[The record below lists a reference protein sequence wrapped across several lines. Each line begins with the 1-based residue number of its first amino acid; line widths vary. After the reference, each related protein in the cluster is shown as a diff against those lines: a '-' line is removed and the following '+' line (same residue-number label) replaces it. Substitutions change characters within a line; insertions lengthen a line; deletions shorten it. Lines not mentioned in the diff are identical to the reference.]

1 MAWKEQMVTIP
12 RPGAAAA
19 GEDYVLEGVWQSGA
33 DRGAVVAA
41 PHPEYGGSLE
51 NPVVNEIAF
60 GLYQC
65 GISSL
70 RFNWS
75 GVGASQ
81 GTISSDV
88 RQADADYRAA
98 LEQVASTV
106 TGPLVGAGYSFGAA
120 AALRSALG
128 DARVQGL
135 VLVAPP
141 VAMIGSLDLAKFEH
155 PLYVIVGSEDAYAP
169 VDQISEWIGEAP
181 RAHLEVILRADHFFA
196 SGGLGELARLVQGA
210 QF

>member
-12 RPGAAAA
+12 R
-19 GEDYVLEGVWQSGA
+19 GEGQVLEGVWQSGA
-33 DRGAVVAA
+33 ERGAVVAP

-51 NPVVNEIAF
+51 NPVVNEIAY

-81 GTISSDV
+81 GSVSGDPA
-88 RQADADYRAA
+88 QADADYAAA
-98 LEQVASTV
+98 LDQVAQTV
-106 TGPLVGAGYSFGAA
+106 PGPIVGAGYSFGAA
-120 AALRSALG
+120 AALRTALA

-135 VLVAPP
+135 LLVAPP
-141 VAMIGSLDLAKFEH
+141 VQMIGSLDLSKFEF
-155 PLYVIVGSEDAYAP
+155 PLYVIVGGEDAYAP
-169 VDQISEWIGEAP
+169 VDRLSELVAEAP
-181 RAHLEVILRADHFFA
+181 RGHLEVILRADHFFA
-196 SGGLGELARLVQGA
+196 AGGLGELARLVQGA